1 MCVMD
6 MYGYIYVYIY
16 DQSVDSRCFVR
27 ELINASQNAQITA
40 KALHIPCGYPYWSAL
55 LHKIKKHNIKSGQI

>member
-1 MCVMD
+1 MD
-6 MYGYIYVYIY
+6 MYEYIYMYIY

-40 KALHIPCGYPYWSAL
+40 KALHIACGYPY
-55 LHKIKKHNIKSGQI
+55 